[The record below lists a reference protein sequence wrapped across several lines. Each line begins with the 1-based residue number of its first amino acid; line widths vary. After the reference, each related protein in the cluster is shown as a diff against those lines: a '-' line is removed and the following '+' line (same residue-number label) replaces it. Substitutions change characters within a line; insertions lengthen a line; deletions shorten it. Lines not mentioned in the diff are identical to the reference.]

1 MAKKYT
7 KEEQMEALKLAEEIG
22 AAAAAQRLGINEN
35 TIYSWRTR
43 VKKQK
48 IVFDR
53 NGRQMSEEEIKAE
66 NNRLRKE
73 LKQAQE
79 DIEILQ
85 DALGFFVKG
94 RRK

>member
-22 AAAAAQRLGINEN
+22 AAVAAQRLGINEN

-66 NNRLRKE
+66 NNRLCKE

-94 RRK
+94 RMK

>member
-1 MAKKYT
+1 MAKVYT
-7 KEEQMEALKLAEEIG
+7 KEERVEALKLAEEIG
-22 AAAAAQRLGINEN
+22 AAAAAQRLGIKEN
-35 TIYSWRTR
+35 TIYGWKSRA
-43 VKKQK
+43 KKQK
-48 IVFDR
+48 MVFDI

-73 LKQAQE
+73 LKQARE

-85 DALGFFVKG
+85 DALGFFAES